1 MLFHCRI
8 NVRLTCKPR
17 GKGSV
22 PLSLEQYMSRVGA
35 LPESHTTALSSTPE
49 QSAIPLTIEECISR
63 VCELKTLLRILC
75 RFFFIINYQTT
86 PMKLPGNTV

>member
-75 RFFFIINYQTT
+75 RFLLLLII
-86 PMKLPGNTV
+86 KLLP